1 MPVSVEDV
9 RADIVPDSGKA
20 QSAQEQRTGKPLD
33 LDRVTRELRRS
44 AERHARLM
52 AD

>member
-9 RADIVPDSGKA
+9 RADIVSDPGQA
-20 QSAQEQRTGKPLD
+20 QPAREQPAGKPLD
-33 LDRVTRELRRS
+33 MDRVTRELRRS
-44 AERHARLM
+44 GERQARLM

>member
-9 RADIVPDSGKA
+9 RADIVPDPGQA
-20 QSAQEQRTGKPLD
+20 QPAREQAGGKPLD
-33 LDRVTRELRRS
+33 MDKVTRELRRS
-44 AERHARLM
+44 GERHARLL